1 MKVVHSLSWSLIALV
16 SYCYNYHCGS
26 AWGGGGGGTTLNN
39 SPKGYGV
46 LCRFGLKTGVDF
58 AHFGLESAGMVFKG
72 TMGVDERI
80 YRFNSIRRRKKKNY
94 ANSKWILKNLVKL
107 LLF

>member
-1 MKVVHSLSWSLIALV
+1 MKVVHSLSWSLIALL
-16 SYCYNYHCGS
+16 SYCYNYDCGS
-26 AWGGGGGGTTLNN
+26 ARGGGGA
-39 SPKGYGV
+39 KGYGF
-46 LCRFGLKTGVDF
+46 LSRFGLKTGVDF

-80 YRFNSIRRRKKKNY
+80 YRFNSIRGRKKENY
-94 ANSKWILKNLVKL
+94 ANSKWILKNLVKF

>member
-16 SYCYNYHCGS
+16 SYCYNCDCGS
-26 AWGGGGGGTTLNN
+26 ARGGGGTTLYY
-39 SPKGYGV
+39 SPKGYGF
-46 LCRFGLKTGVDF
+46 LSRCGLKTGVDF

-80 YRFNSIRRRKKKNY
+80 YRFNSIRRRKKENY